1 MRHRIITE
9 LGLACALLGYGRAAA
24 QQSRYS
30 VYADLGALTTLA
42 DLNSA
47 GTASLAGS
55 FYLGGGLNWQM
66 VPGDSSLVLQA
77 DVTWA
82 PTTLRTAN
90 AGSGTKVNLTFVG
103 ANFEYTWIQTR
114 RIEFTISGG
123 GGAVAVYARDT
134 TGTIRV
140 RPFARLGLGAR
151 YVIRRRLQ
159 LFAQGF
165 GMMYDLQNF
174 PSTSVLGP
182 YTRRQSVVAIGA
194 GLTLG
199 L

>member
-1 MRHRIITE
+1 MRHLVVTE
-9 LGLACALLGYGRAAA
+9 LALACALLGSGRAAA
-24 QQSRYS
+24 QQARYS
-30 VYADLGALTTLA
+30 VYADLGAMSALA
-42 DLNSA
+42 DLNNS
-47 GTASLAGS
+47 GTASLKGS
-55 FYLGGGLNWQM
+55 VYIGGGLNWQV

-82 PTTLRTAN
+82 PTTLRAGT

-114 RIEFTISGG
+114 RVEFTVSGG

-134 TGTIRV
+134 TGTIRL

-151 YVIRRRLQ
+151 YVVRRRLQ
-159 LFAQGF
+159 VFAQGF
-165 GMMYDLQNF
+165 GMIYDLQNF

-182 YTRRQSVVAIGA
+182 YNHRQSVVGIGA
-194 GLTLG
+194 GLALG